1 MPTIPFDQVVNIK
14 PGVLSAA
21 GNAVDLNAVV
31 LTQSIYAPQNQVL
44 DFATPTDVSNWFGA
58 TSAEADIAATYFA
71 GPNNATATP
80 GLLKF
85 LGYAENAVPGWL
97 LGGSLATLTLSQMQA
112 LTGTLILTVA
122 GTQFT
127 SSAITLSTATSF
139 SDAATIIQAAFTAPT
154 FSVAFDSIHQAF
166 LITTSTTG
174 STETITYCTG
184 TLATSLA
191 LDSSSGGTLSQG
203 AAAATPATQMAWL
216 VNNDQNWANFFTAWN
231 SQQTEQEAFAAWA
244 TSVAP
249 RYAYISW
256 DTATADATPN
266 NSASFG
272 GYLLSNQTNGV
283 IPVYGTQQHAAFV
296 ASWAASLNFT
306 QKNGRSTLA
315 FRSQG
320 GLAASVTDATTYAAV
335 LSNGY
340 NVYAAF
346 GSNNPAN
353 NANWMTPGSMPGQW
367 TWADT
372 YENQIWLNANLQL
385 AIVKGLQSVGQVPY
399 NSTGDAL
406 IAGWCRSPIKSAVD
420 FGAIRAGVQLSAA
433 QVQSVINLVGVD
445 VSSTLYAKGWYLYSN
460 AAATAASVR
469 VARGSPPVTLLYV
482 DGESVQS
489 IVIPS
494 IVIQ

>member
-1 MPTIPFDQVVNIK
+1 MPTIPFNQVVNIK

-31 LTQSIYAPQNQVL
+31 LTQSTYAPQNQVL
-44 DFATPTDVSNWFGA
+44 DFSTAAAVAAWFGA
-58 TSAEADIAATYFA
+58 TSTEAAVAATYFS

-85 LGYAENAVPGWL
+85 LAYAETAVAGFL
-97 LGGSLATLTLSQMQA
+97 LGGSLATLSLSQMQA
-112 LTGTLILTVA
+112 LSGTLILTVG
-122 GTQFT
+122 GTLFT
-127 SSAITLSTATSF
+127 SSTITLSAATSF
-139 SDAATIIQAAFTAPT
+139 SDAATIIQAAFTSPT
-154 FSVAFDSIHQAF
+154 FSVTFDSVHQAF

-184 TLATSLA
+184 TLASGLA
-191 LDSSSGGTLSQG
+191 LDSASGGTLSQG
-203 AAAATPATQMAWL
+203 AAATTPNTALDWL
-216 VNNDQNWANFFTAWN
+216 IANDQNWASFFTAW
-231 SQQTEQEAFAAWA
+231 SSLEPEQELFAAWA
-244 TSVAP
+244 SANAP

-266 NSASFG
+266 NPASFG
-272 GYLLSNQTNGV
+272 GYLLANQTNGV
-283 IPVYGTQQHAAFV
+283 LPIYGTQQHAAFA
-296 ASWAASLNFT
+296 ASWAASLNFN
-306 QKNGRSTLA
+306 QQNGRSTLA

-320 GLAASVTDATTYAAV
+320 GLAPSVTDGTTYAAV
-335 LSNGY
+335 ISNGY

-353 NANWMTPGSMPGQW
+353 NANWMTPGLVSGQW
-367 TWADT
+367 KWADT
-372 YENQIWLNANLQL
+372 YFDQMWLNANLQL
-385 AIVKGLQSVGQVPY
+385 AVATGLQSVGQVPY

-406 IAGWCRSPIKSAVD
+406 IAGWCRGPITQAVN

-433 QVQSVINLVGVD
+433 QIQAVTNLVGGD
-445 VSSTLYAKGWYLYSN
+445 VSSTLYAKGWYLFSN
-460 AAATAASVR
+460 AAGTASSVR

-489 IVIPS
+489 ITMPS

>member
-1 MPTIPFDQVVNIK
+1 MPTIPFDQVANIQ

-31 LTQSIYAPQNQVL
+31 LTQSTYAPQNQVL
-44 DFATPTDVSNWFGA
+44 DFTTPTDVSNWFGA
-58 TSAEADIAATYFA
+58 TSTEASIAATYFA

-97 LGGSLATLTLSQMQA
+97 LGGSLVSLTLSELQA
-112 LTGTLILTVA
+112 LTGTLIITVA

-127 SSAITLSTATSF
+127 SSTITLSTATSF
-139 SDAATIIQAAFTAPT
+139 SDAATIIQAAFTSPT

-174 STETITYCTG
+174 PTETITYCTG
-184 TLATSLA
+184 TLATDLA

-203 AAAATPATQMAWL
+203 AEATTPATQMAWL
-216 VNNDQNWANFFTAWN
+216 MNNDQSLASCFTTGS
-231 SQQTEQEAFAAWA
+231 SQQSEQEAFAAWA

-266 NSASFG
+266 NPASFG
-272 GYLLSNQTNGV
+272 GYLLANQTNGV
-283 IPVYGTQQHAAFV
+283 LPIYGTQQHAAFA

-320 GLAASVTDATTYAAV
+320 GLPASVTDAETYAAV
-335 LSNGY
+335 ISNGY
-340 NVYAAF
+340 NVYASF

-367 TWADT
+367 KWADT
-372 YENQIWLNANLQL
+372 YFDQIWLNANLQL
-385 AIVKGLQSVGQVPY
+385 AVATGLQNVGQVPY

-406 IAGWCRSPIKSAVD
+406 IAGWCRGPITNAVN

-433 QVQSVINLVGVD
+433 QIQQVTNLIGVD

-460 AAATAASVR
+460 AAGTASSVR
-469 VARGSPPVTLLYV
+469 SSRGSPPVTLLYV

-489 IVIPS
+489 ITMPS